1 METLNYKTEI
11 EKNGVITF
19 VPTGNSML
27 PFIKNHKYTV
37 IAVKK
42 TERLKPLDV
51 ALYTVGDKYVLHR
64 VLAVKE
70 GYYIICGDNR
80 PEYEKVNED
89 DVFGV
94 ITGYYKGKKYVDC
107 NDPAYIKKIKK
118 WYKNEKTRKR
128 KIKRIYRN
136 ISIKHKFKRLFEILT
151 GKK

>member
-1 METLNYKTEI
+1 M
-11 EKNGVITF
+11 EKNGVVTF
-19 VPTGNSML
+19 VPKGNSML
-27 PFIKNHKYTV
+27 PFIKNHKNTV

-51 ALYTVGDKYVLHR
+51 ALYSVGDKYVLHR
-64 VLAVKE
+64 VLAVKD

-80 PEYEKVNED
+80 PEYEKVKEE

-94 ITGYYKGKKYVDC
+94 MTGYYKGKKYVDR

-128 KIKRIYRN
+128 KIKWIYRK
-136 ISIKHKFKRLFEILT
+136 IAVKEKFKRLLGILS